1 MATKK
6 YKTFTPVVTT
16 SAVLSTVPNVDGQLV
31 VTKDGG
37 GIYYDDGTNR
47 TLVSKDST
55 KLSSSGT
62 ATQASKAYN
71 TYSSV
76 GTSGKYY
83 YPLSTIS
90 ASSAYIQPAAVG
102 DVKVYEVGNSS
113 ATGYS
118 QLMLGNSSSGTSKRI
133 GKIQLYG
140 SSSGTTTITPGN
152 STTTANTLTLPSTT
166 GTLLTSESA
175 AGTYLPLT
183 GGTLSGDLFVGD
195 SSKTTESKLGVN
207 SAGGEFYMFSAQSTG
222 NRGLWDSNL
231 SKYVLRVDSNNLVHY
246 ANGYVVDTLIAGY
259 STTTT
264 QTALKVLSSIGY
276 LSLYSNPASGI
287 QGLWDS
293 RLNNT
298 IVQVDSN
305 SSVLLRPCTVD
316 GSLYAKGDIEAKSRF
331 ISAQGGYNRTGLTGT
346 QGTWGYVLVMS
357 IQFTG
362 TYPNKP
368 ITFSLH
374 FRRRV
379 PVDLAIS
386 LTSVSDLSQGAILYF
401 YGMNILEDVPV
412 YAIYNSSSATLNIY
426 ASKSEGW
433 DSVSVSNL
441 TFDQSYLKAT
451 VSYPGTF
458 YESMPSGYTQAT
470 RWIPNILSGTS
481 TPSSSTGV
489 NGDIYLVYS

>member
-71 TYSSV
+71 TYASV

-195 SSKTTESKLGVN
+195 SSKTTESKLGVR
-207 SAGGEFYMFSAQSTG
+207 STAGGWYLYSNADSGSKGLWDEDGNAIVSVGSDGNVQYIGGTVNNNLLIKKNLTAYATIFAGNSTITNETAVGVNSTAGGMFMVTTPDTG
-222 NRGLWDSNL
+222 RRGLWDINAGD
-231 SKYVLRVDSNNLVHY
+231 YVWKFDSSNNLTY
-246 ANGYVVDTLIAGY
+246 
-259 STTTT
+259 
-264 QTALKVLSSIGY
+264 K
-276 LSLYSNPASGI
+276 
-287 QGLWDS
+287 QGTF
-293 RLNNT
+293 N
-298 IVQVDSN
+298 
-305 SSVLLRPCTVD
+305 
-316 GSLYAKGDIEAKSRF
+316 GDIG
-331 ISAQGGYNRTGLTGT
+331 ISSARSTINDTTPTVPCCFTTDSALSAITDVANYKTFFGTAVIDSKWWQIISIRHRNGLG
-346 QGTWGYVLVMS
+346 
-357 IQFTG
+357 
-362 TYPNKP
+362 
-368 ITFSLH
+368 
-374 FRRRV
+374 
-379 PVDLAIS
+379 D
-386 LTSVSDLSQGAILYF
+386 GAT
-401 YGMNILEDVPV
+401 YGMYIKTVMDGTGGLVYQCQASTWKGEKTILDSSNWGN
-412 YAIYNSSSATLNIY
+412 YAT
-426 ASKSEGW
+426 
-433 DSVSVSNL
+433 
-441 TFDQSYLKAT
+441 KA
-451 VSYPGTF
+451 Y
-458 YESMPSGYTQAT
+458 Y
-470 RWIPNILSGTS
+470 GTS
-481 TPSSSTGV
+481 TPSSSTGK
-489 NGDIYLVYS
+489 NGDIYLVYSS